1 MNSFEKS
8 IRELMVSIRHAKYEL
23 ARPVHDYE
31 SAKHVKLW
39 QARHDGWV
47 DDLRKLRA

>member
-1 MNSFEKS
+1 MNDIEKS
-8 IRELMVSIRHAKYEL
+8 IRDLMESIRHAKYEM

-31 SAKHVKLW
+31 GARHKKLW

-47 DDLRKLRA
+47 DDLRRLCA